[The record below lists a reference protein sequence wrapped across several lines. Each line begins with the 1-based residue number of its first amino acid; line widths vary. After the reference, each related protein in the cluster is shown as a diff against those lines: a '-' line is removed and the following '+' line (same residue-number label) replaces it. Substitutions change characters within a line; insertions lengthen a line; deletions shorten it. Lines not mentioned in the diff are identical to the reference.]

1 MDILIHQRKG
11 IFCLMMVL
19 FVYMNI
25 SAEKVEAHTG
35 KDRVTI
41 FLERV
46 YVDGVVSQEVIHHAN
61 SSKEDILNA
70 YEAWRLIQ
78 ESDNELVLRT
88 YVDDI
93 SPLLKTNGYFG
104 ISVDNMLSIYE
115 GDPNQSTKVIQ
126 SFFQIDVE
134 KLESYHRQ
142 KLKKGIRVHS
152 KDEYVALMQFF
163 EGYSLRSP

>member
-1 MDILIHQRKG
+1 MDILIHQRKR

-19 FVYMNI
+19 FVYTNI
-25 SAEKVEAHTG
+25 SVERAEAYTG
-35 KDRVTI
+35 EEGVTV

-46 YVDGVVSQEVIHHAN
+46 YVDGVVSQEVVHHSN
-61 SSKEDILNA
+61 SSKEDILSG
-70 YEAWRLIQ
+70 YEPWRLIK
-78 ESDNELVLRT
+78 ESDNEMVLRT

-104 ISVDNMLSIYE
+104 ISVDNILSIYE
-115 GDPNQSTKVIQ
+115 GEPNQSTRVIQ

-142 KLKKGIRVHS
+142 KLKKGIRVHT

-163 EGYSLRSP
+163 KGYSLLSQ

>member
-1 MDILIHQRKG
+1 
-11 IFCLMMVL
+11 MMAL
-19 FVYMNI
+19 FVYTNI
-25 SAEKVEAHTG
+25 SVEKAEAYTSEDG
-35 KDRVTI
+35 VTV

-46 YVDGVVSQEVIHHAN
+46 YVDGVVSQEVIHHSH
-61 SSKEDILNA
+61 SSKEDLLRV
-70 YEAWRLIQ
+70 YEPWRLIK
-78 ESDNELVLRT
+78 ESDDELVLRT

-93 SPLLKTNGYFG
+93 SPLLKANGYFG
-104 ISVDNMLSIYE
+104 ISVDNILSIYE
-115 GDPNQSTKVIQ
+115 GEPNQSTKVIQ

-163 EGYSLRSP
+163 KGYSLRSQ